1 MIRRQAWDVSGGFD
15 EEFVMHMEEID
26 LCWRLQHRRSH
37 ADLHVGSEPAART
50 WRVGVEPGSRVFHI
64 GGASLPQGSPDK
76 TFLNFRNNL
85 LMLYKNL
92 PPGRFG
98 PGPFYRILVLRTP
111 LDMLA
116 AGRAALGG
124 RWQEALAIP
133 RAYWAAHRLKS
144 RYSAAR
150 PAAGS
155 AAPLPWRGTL
165 AWHYI
170 LRGRRTFTRLEQARP
185 LEVR

>member
-1 MIRRQAWDVSGGFD
+1 
-15 EEFVMHMEEID
+15 
-26 LCWRLQHRRSH
+26 
-37 ADLHVGSEPAART
+37 
-50 WRVGVEPGSRVFHI
+50 
-64 GGASLPQGSPDK
+64 
-76 TFLNFRNNL
+76 
-85 LMLYKNL
+85 
-92 PPGRFG
+92 
-98 PGPFYRILVLRTP
+98 VLRTP